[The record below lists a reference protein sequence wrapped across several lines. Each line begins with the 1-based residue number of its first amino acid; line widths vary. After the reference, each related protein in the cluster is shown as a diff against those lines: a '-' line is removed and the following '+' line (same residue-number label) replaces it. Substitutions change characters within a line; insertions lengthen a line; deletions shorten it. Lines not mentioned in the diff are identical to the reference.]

1 MSSAS
6 NSIAAISK
14 EEVQALLRGDH
25 LVSLRLQR
33 RDQLVPAR
41 AIGPDPVA
49 EHDAWFALG
58 SVHLYL
64 SLSIFSNAHQ
74 LPRSR

>member
-1 MSSAS
+1 
-6 NSIAAISK
+6 
-14 EEVQALLRGDH
+14 VT
-25 LVSLRLQR
+25 
-33 RDQLVPAR
+33 
-41 AIGPDPVA
+41 